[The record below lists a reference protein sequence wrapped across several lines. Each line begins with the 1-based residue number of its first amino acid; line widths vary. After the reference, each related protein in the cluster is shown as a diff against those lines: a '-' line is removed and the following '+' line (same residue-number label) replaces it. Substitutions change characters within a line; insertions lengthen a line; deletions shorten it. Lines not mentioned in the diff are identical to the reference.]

1 MSLISKSTFVIGW
14 LNTLLAPR
22 GQEGDNNWLLG
33 LIILLLGIAL
43 FVVFWQWWKTVEA
56 EDAAVDLRLTNAHP
70 AQALTQAGTAADRVY
85 QEHEDAHIYDDDHTR
100 TVAVDLAADT
110 AVASATEAA
119 TQPEPEPVIPDDLTK
134 IEGIGPKISELLQ
147 AADIATFS
155 RLAQTEINQ
164 LQQILE
170 EAGSRYRLADPET
183 WPQQAGLAAAG
194 KWDDL
199 EALQE
204 DLKGGRTE
212 E

>member
-1 MSLISKSTFVIGW
+1 MSLISKSTFVIVW

-22 GQEGDNNWLLG
+22 GQEDDNNWLLG

-56 EDAAVDLRLTNAHP
+56 EDAALDLRLTNAHP
-70 AQALTQAGTAADRVY
+70 AQALTQARIAADHAHPD
-85 QEHEDAHIYDDDHTR
+85 HEEDHPHDDDHTR
-100 TVAVDLAADT
+100 TVTVDLAADT
-110 AVASATEAA
+110 AVAAATEAA
-119 TQPEPEPVIPDDLTK
+119 AQPEPESGIPDDLTK

-147 AADIATFS
+147 AAGIATFA
-155 RLAQTEINQ
+155 RLAQTESSQ

-194 KWDDL
+194 KWEEL

-212 E
+212 A